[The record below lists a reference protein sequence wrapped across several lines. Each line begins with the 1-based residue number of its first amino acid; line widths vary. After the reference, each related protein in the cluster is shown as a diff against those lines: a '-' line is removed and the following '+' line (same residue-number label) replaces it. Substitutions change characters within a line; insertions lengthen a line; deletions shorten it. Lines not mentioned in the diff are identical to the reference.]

1 MALSAGSNLIQSSE
15 VIKLNICVGREKWRR
30 RRRRRGVVSSN
41 RGSLEEEGGAG
52 EISTSSDRISIAE
65 AK

>member
-30 RRRRRGVVSSN
+30 RRRRGVVWSN

-52 EISTSSDRISIAE
+52 EISTSSDRIVIAE
-65 AK
+65 VK

>member
-1 MALSAGSNLIQSSE
+1 MLE
-15 VIKLNICVGREKWRR
+15 GRNGGGGGG
-30 RRRRRGVVSSN
+30 GVVWSN

-52 EISTSSDRISIAE
+52 EISTSSDRIVIAE